1 MAAPA
6 ILLDRAREGDSAA
19 FSDLVG
25 RLYDEL
31 RLVARSQ
38 RRKLSASETI
48 NTTAVVH
55 EVYARLDAKDEALM
69 LNDRAHFF
77 RLAARAM
84 RGVIIDYA
92 RTQSRVKRGGAERP
106 VAMTAVGTIVDPDS
120 LDTAEALAL
129 DEALG
134 ALEQF
139 DEEAARVVEM
149 RYFAGL
155 SIEETAEA
163 LDLSPST
170 VKRRWTLARAWLH
183 RQLADDV
190 AG

>member
-1 MAAPA
+1 
-6 ILLDRAREGDSAA
+6 
-19 FSDLVG
+19 
-25 RLYDEL
+25 
-31 RLVARSQ
+31 
-38 RRKLSASETI
+38 
-48 NTTAVVH
+48 
-55 EVYARLDAKDEALM
+55 
-69 LNDRAHFF
+69 
-77 RLAARAM
+77 M